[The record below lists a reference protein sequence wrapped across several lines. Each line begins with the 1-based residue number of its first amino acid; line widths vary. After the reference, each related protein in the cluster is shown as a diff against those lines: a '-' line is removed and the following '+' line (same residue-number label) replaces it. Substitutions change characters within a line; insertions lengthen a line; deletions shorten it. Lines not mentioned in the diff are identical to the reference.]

1 MEVIEI
7 EVYTFEE
14 LESEAKEKAR
24 AWYRDCLEYPWF
36 SESIDSIRAFCKH
49 FGVNL
54 MDWEIGGGSGRDFI
68 KTDATNS
75 NFRGVRL
82 ADIDREHMPTGYCL
96 DADLWE
102 AFYDEFKKTGDAK
115 YAFEQALESALCA
128 IQRDI
133 EYQYSN
139 EAVDE
144 SLRFNEYEFNSNGSI
159 FTAEEIEKCSMST

>member
-1 MEVIEI
+1 MRVLTVEA
-7 EVYTFEE
+7 FRFQD
-14 LESEAKEKAR
+14 LEDEAKERAR
-24 AWYRDCLEYPWF
+24 EWYRNGLDYPWF
-36 SESIDSIRAFCKH
+36 SESIDSIRAFAKH
-49 FGVNL
+49 FGVSL
-54 MDWEIGGGSGRDFI
+54 MDWEIGGGRNYI
-68 KTDATNS
+68 KTDATNA

-82 ADIDREHMPTGYCL
+82 DAINRDYMPTGYCL

-102 AFYDEFKKTGDAK
+102 TFYDEFKKTGDAK
-115 YAFEQALESALCA
+115 HAFEQALEAALCA
-128 IQRDI
+128 VQRDI

>member
-1 MEVIEI
+1 MRVLTVEA
-7 EVYTFEE
+7 FRFQD
-14 LESEAKEKAR
+14 LEDEAKERAR
-24 AWYRDCLEYPWF
+24 EWYRDGLDYPWF
-36 SESIDSIRAFCKH
+36 SESIDSIRAFAKH
-49 FGVNL
+49 FGVSL
-54 MDWEIGGGSGRDFI
+54 MDWEIGGGRNYI
-68 KTDATNS
+68 KTDATNA

-82 ADIDREHMPTGYCL
+82 DAINRDYMPTGYCL

-115 YAFEQALESALCA
+115 HAFEQALEAALCA

>member
-1 MEVIEI
+1 MRVLTVEA
-7 EVYTFEE
+7 FRFQD
-14 LESEAKEKAR
+14 LEDEAKERAR
-24 AWYRDCLEYPWF
+24 EWYRDGLDYPWF
-36 SESIDSIRAFCKH
+36 SESIDSIRAFAKH
-49 FGVNL
+49 FGVSL
-54 MDWEIGGGSGRDFI
+54 MDWEIGGGRNYI
-68 KTDATNS
+68 KTDATNA

-82 ADIDREHMPTGYCL
+82 DSINRDHMPTGYCL

-115 YAFEQALESALCA
+115 HAFEQALEAALCA

-144 SLRFNEYEFNSNGSI
+144 SLRFNEYEFNSDGSI
-159 FTAEEIEKCSMST
+159 FTAKEMEIA

>member
-1 MEVIEI
+1 MRVLTVEA
-7 EVYTFEE
+7 FRFQD
-14 LESEAKEKAR
+14 LEDEAKERAR
-24 AWYRDCLEYPWF
+24 EWYRDGLDYPWF
-36 SESIDSIRAFCKH
+36 SESIDSIRAFVKH
-49 FGVNL
+49 FGASL
-54 MDWEIGGGSGRDFI
+54 MDWEIGGGRNYI
-68 KTDATNS
+68 KTDATNA

-82 ADIDREHMPTGYCL
+82 DSINRDHMPTGYCL

-115 YAFEQALESALCA
+115 HAFEQALEAALCA

-144 SLRFNEYEFNSNGSI
+144 SLRFNEYEFNSDGSI
-159 FTAEEIEKCSMST
+159 FTAKEMEIA

>member
-1 MEVIEI
+1 MRVLTVEA
-7 EVYTFEE
+7 FRFQD
-14 LESEAKEKAR
+14 LEDEAKERAR
-24 AWYRDCLEYPWF
+24 EWYRDGLDYPWF
-36 SESIDSIRAFCKH
+36 SESIDSIRAFAKH
-49 FGVNL
+49 FGVSL
-54 MDWEIGGGSGRDFI
+54 MDWEIGGGRNYI
-68 KTDATNS
+68 KTDATNA

-82 ADIDREHMPTGYCL
+82 DSINRDHMPTGYCL

-115 YAFEQALESALCA
+115 HAFEQALEAALCA
-128 IQRDI
+128 VQRDI

-159 FTAEEIEKCSMST
+159 FTAKEMEIA

>member
-1 MEVIEI
+1 MRVLTVEA
-7 EVYTFEE
+7 FRFQD
-14 LESEAKEKAR
+14 LEDEAKERAR
-24 AWYRDCLEYPWF
+24 EWYRDGLDYPWF
-36 SESIDSIRAFCKH
+36 SESIDSIRAFAKH
-49 FGVNL
+49 FGASL
-54 MDWEIGGGSGRDFI
+54 MDWEIGGGRNYI
-68 KTDATNS
+68 KTDATNA

-82 ADIDREHMPTGYCL
+82 DAINRDYMPTGYCL

-115 YAFEQALESALCA
+115 YAFEQALEAALCA
-128 IQRDI
+128 VQRDI

>member
-1 MEVIEI
+1 MRVLTVEA
-7 EVYTFEE
+7 FRFQD
-14 LESEAKEKAR
+14 LEDEAKERAR
-24 AWYRDCLEYPWF
+24 EWYRNGLDYPWF
-36 SESIDSIRAFCKH
+36 SESIDSIRAFAKH
-49 FGVNL
+49 FGVSL
-54 MDWEIGGGSGRDFI
+54 MDWEIGGGRNYI
-68 KTDATNS
+68 KTDATNA

-82 ADIDREHMPTGYCL
+82 DSINRDYMPTGYCL

-102 AFYDEFKKTGDAK
+102 SFYDEFKKTGDAK
-115 YAFEQALESALCA
+115 HAFEQALEAALCA

-159 FTAEEIEKCSMST
+159 FTAKEMEIA

>member
-1 MEVIEI
+1 MRVLTVEA
-7 EVYTFEE
+7 FRFQD
-14 LESEAKEKAR
+14 LEDEAKERAR
-24 AWYRDCLEYPWF
+24 EWYRNGLDYPWF
-36 SESIDSIRAFCKH
+36 SESIDSIRAFAKH
-49 FGVNL
+49 FGVSL
-54 MDWEIGGGSGRDFI
+54 MDWEIGGGRNYI
-68 KTDATNS
+68 KTDATNA

-82 ADIDREHMPTGYCL
+82 DSINRDHMPTGYCL

-115 YAFEQALESALCA
+115 HAFEQALEAALCA

-144 SLRFNEYEFNSNGSI
+144 SLRFNEYEFNSDGSI

>member
-1 MEVIEI
+1 MRVLTVEA
-7 EVYTFEE
+7 FRFQD
-14 LESEAKEKAR
+14 LEDEAKERAR
-24 AWYRDCLEYPWF
+24 EWYRNGLDYPWF
-36 SESIDSIRAFCKH
+36 SESIDSIRAFAKH
-49 FGVNL
+49 FGVSL
-54 MDWEIGGGSGRDFI
+54 MDWEIGGGRNYI
-68 KTDATNS
+68 KTDATNA

-82 ADIDREHMPTGYCL
+82 DAINRDYMPTGYCL

-115 YAFEQALESALCA
+115 HAFEQALEAALCA

>member
-1 MEVIEI
+1 MEVVEI
-7 EVYTFEE
+7 KIYSFEE
-14 LESEAKEKAR
+14 LDDDAKERAR
-24 AWYRDCLEYPWF
+24 EWWRNGLDYPWF
-36 SESIDSIRAFCKH
+36 SESIDSIRAFAKH
-49 FGVNL
+49 FGVSL
-54 MDWEIGGGSGRDFI
+54 MDWEIGGGRNYI
-68 KTDATNS
+68 KTDATKD

-82 ADIDREHMPTGYCL
+82 ADINPDFMPTGYCL

-115 YAFEQALESALCA
+115 HAFEQALEDALCA

-144 SLRFNEYEFNSNGSI
+144 SLRFNEYQ
-159 FTAEEIEKCSMST
+159 FTDDGRIWK

>member
-1 MEVIEI
+1 MRVLTVEA
-7 EVYTFEE
+7 FRFQD
-14 LESEAKEKAR
+14 LEDEAKERAR
-24 AWYRDCLEYPWF
+24 EWYRDGLDYPWF
-36 SESIDSIRAFCKH
+36 SESIDSIRAFAKH
-49 FGVNL
+49 FGVSL
-54 MDWEIGGGSGRDFI
+54 MDWEIGGGRNYI
-68 KTDATNS
+68 KTDATNA

-82 ADIDREHMPTGYCL
+82 DSINRDHMPTGYCL

-115 YAFEQALESALCA
+115 HAFEQALEAALCA
-128 IQRDI
+128 VQRDI

>member
-1 MEVIEI
+1 MRVLTVEA
-7 EVYTFEE
+7 FRFQD
-14 LESEAKEKAR
+14 LEDEAKERAR
-24 AWYRDCLEYPWF
+24 EWYRNGLDYPWF
-36 SESIDSIRAFCKH
+36 SESIDSIRAFAKH
-49 FGVNL
+49 FGVSL
-54 MDWEIGGGSGRDFI
+54 MDWEIGGGRNYI
-68 KTDATNS
+68 KTDATNA

-82 ADIDREHMPTGYCL
+82 DSINRDHMPTGYCL

-115 YAFEQALESALCA
+115 HAFEQALEAALCA

-144 SLRFNEYEFNSNGSI
+144 SLRFNEYEFNSDGSI
-159 FTAEEIEKCSMST
+159 FTAEEIEKCSMYT

>member
-1 MEVIEI
+1 MRVLTVEA
-7 EVYTFEE
+7 FRFQD
-14 LESEAKEKAR
+14 LEDEAKERAR
-24 AWYRDCLEYPWF
+24 EWYRNGLDYPWF
-36 SESIDSIRAFCKH
+36 SESIDSIRAFAKH
-49 FGVNL
+49 FGVSL
-54 MDWEIGGGSGRDFI
+54 MDWEIGGGRNYI
-68 KTDATNS
+68 KTDATNA

-82 ADIDREHMPTGYCL
+82 DSINRDHMPTGYCL

-115 YAFEQALESALCA
+115 HAFEQALEAALCA
-128 IQRDI
+128 VQRDI

>member
-1 MEVIEI
+1 MRVLTVEA
-7 EVYTFEE
+7 FRFQD
-14 LESEAKEKAR
+14 LEDEAKERAR
-24 AWYRDCLEYPWF
+24 EWYRNGLDYPWF
-36 SESIDSIRAFCKH
+36 SESIDSIRAFAKH
-49 FGVNL
+49 FGVSL
-54 MDWEIGGGSGRDFI
+54 MDWEIGGGRNYI
-68 KTDATNS
+68 KTDATNA

-82 ADIDREHMPTGYCL
+82 DSINRDHMPTGYCL

-115 YAFEQALESALCA
+115 YAFEQALEDALCA

>member
-1 MEVIEI
+1 MRVLTVEA
-7 EVYTFEE
+7 FRFQD
-14 LESEAKEKAR
+14 LEDEAKERAR
-24 AWYRDCLEYPWF
+24 EWYRNGLDYPWF
-36 SESIDSIRAFCKH
+36 SESIDSIRAFAKH
-49 FGVNL
+49 FGVSL
-54 MDWEIGGGSGRDFI
+54 MDWEIGGGRNYI
-68 KTDATNS
+68 KTDATNA

-82 ADIDREHMPTGYCL
+82 DSINRDHMPTGYCL

-115 YAFEQALESALCA
+115 HAFEQALEAALCA
-128 IQRDI
+128 VQRDI

-159 FTAEEIEKCSMST
+159 FTAKEMEIA

>member
-24 AWYRDCLEYPWF
+24 AWYRDGLEYPWF

-82 ADIDREHMPTGYCL
+82 ADIDREAMPTGYCL
-96 DADLWE
+96 DSDLW
-102 AFYDEFKKTGDAK
+102 YEFHDQFKRTGDAK
-115 YAFEQALESALCA
+115 YSFDQALEAAICA
-128 IQRDI
+128 INRDI
-133 EYQYSN
+133 DYQFSD

-144 SLRFNEYEFNSNGSI
+144 SLIANEYRFTNEGKFFN
-159 FTAEEIEKCSMST
+159 

>member
-1 MEVIEI
+1 MRVLT
-7 EVYTFEE
+7 VGAFRFQD
-14 LESEAKEKAR
+14 LEDEAKERAR
-24 AWYRDCLEYPWF
+24 EWYREGFDYPWF
-36 SESIDSIRAFCKH
+36 SESIDSIRAFAKH
-49 FGVNL
+49 FGISL
-54 MDWEIGGGSGRDFI
+54 MDWEIGGGRNYI
-68 KTDATNS
+68 KTDATNA

-82 ADIDREHMPTGYCL
+82 DAINRDYMPTGYCL

-102 AFYDEFKKTGDAK
+102 TFYDEFKKTGDAK
-115 YAFEQALESALCA
+115 HAFEQALEAALCA
-128 IQRDI
+128 VQRDI

>member
-1 MEVIEI
+1 MRVLTVEA
-7 EVYTFEE
+7 FRFQD
-14 LESEAKEKAR
+14 LEDEAKERAR
-24 AWYRDCLEYPWF
+24 EWYRDFDYPWF
-36 SESIDSIRAFCKH
+36 SESIDSIRAFAKH
-49 FGVNL
+49 FGVSL
-54 MDWEIGGGSGRDFI
+54 MDWEIGGGRNYI
-68 KTDATNS
+68 KTDATNA

-82 ADIDREHMPTGYCL
+82 DSINRDHMPTGYCL

-115 YAFEQALESALCA
+115 HAFEQALEAALCA
-128 IQRDI
+128 VQRDI
-133 EYQYSN
+133 EYRYSD